1 MFGYVRPFTPELRV
15 RELELFRAL
24 YCGVCHEL
32 GRRGGF
38 AARCVL
44 SYDVVFLAALLWK
57 PGEAP
62 RVEKRRCPVSLRKKR
77 CCVNVG
83 SAAETAAGYGIILA
97 HHKLLDDAR
106 DEGPLRAAAARLAMI
121 FLGGPYKRAARE
133 YAAFDE
139 AARVLLR
146 ELAETE
152 ASESED
158 APLDS
163 AADKFARLLSSAA
176 ESEAPDAERGE
187 ADGDALRRTRSNLL
201 YHLGRWLYLLDA
213 RDDFAED
220 EEKRRPNVLR
230 RRGLGD
236 HELGLDDYELG
247 LDDYELGLTL
257 THSNNLAA
265 SAFELLPESEWSGI
279 VRNVLYL
286 GLPSAQERVFA
297 GEWKRR
303 RGYHAI

>member
-24 YCGVCHEL
+24 YCGVCYEL

-106 DEGPLRAAAARLAMI
+106 DEGPLRAAAARTAMI

-139 AARVLLR
+139 AARERLR
-146 ELAETE
+146 ELAEAE
-152 ASESED
+152 ASESGD

-163 AADKFARLLSSAA
+163 AADKFALLLSAAA
-176 ESEAPDAERGE
+176 ESEASGE
-187 ADGDALRRTRSNLL
+187 TDGDARRRAQSNLL

-213 RDDFAED
+213 RDDLAED

-230 RRGLGD
+230 RR
-236 HELGLDDYELG
+236 G

>member
-62 RVEKRRCPVSLRKKR
+62 RVEKRRCPVSFRKKR
-77 CCVNVG
+77 CCVDVG
-83 SAAETAAGYGIILA
+83 SAAETAAGYGLILA
-97 HHKLLDDAR
+97 HHKLRDDAR
-106 DEGPLRAAAARLAMI
+106 DEGPLRAAAARAAMI

-139 AARVLLR
+139 AARNRLR
-146 ELAETE
+146 ELAEAE
-152 ASESED
+152 ASGD

-163 AADKFARLLSSAA
+163 AADKFARLLASAA
-176 ESEAPDAERGE
+176 GSEAHDAERGE
-187 ADGDALRRTRSNLL
+187 TDEDALRRARSNLL

-230 RRGLGD
+230 KR
-236 HELGLDDYELG
+236 GLDDH
-247 LDDYELGLTL
+247 ELGLTL
-257 THSNNLAA
+257 THSNDLAA

-303 RGYHAI
+303 RGYRAI